1 MTAIKFG
8 TDGWC
13 AIIAKEFTVDNVER
27 VSEATAKWMLKRKMT
42 KAVVG
47 YDGRF
52 GGQMFSEVTA
62 KVLGDHG
69 IKVYLSPGFV
79 STPMVS
85 LAVVKTGSDM
95 GVVITASHN
104 PPSYNGYNLKSAYGG
119 PTFSSVIEEVEAI
132 VPESAIS
139 NLPSLQE
146 LEEQG
151 LLDYLD
157 MEAMYIDHIEQSF
170 DLGAI
175 KSSGIKMAYDGMYG
189 TGQNVIRRLFPGASL
204 LHCDWNPSFRGRS
217 PEPVLEN
224 LPELAGVLRNNP
236 GLNLGLASD
245 GDAARIGLFDE
256 DGKFLGTNHIILLV
270 LYYLFEYKKET
281 GKLVITTSVTEKV
294 KKLADIYG
302 LECEIVKSGINNIAE
317 IMTREDVLIGVG
329 ESGGLMVKGH
339 IPESDGIWIGL
350 LVMEFMAKTG
360 KSIKQLVHEVDEKL
374 GNISI

>member
-47 YDGRF
+47 YDSRF

-69 IKVYLSPGFV
+69 IKVYLSPGFI

-119 PTFSSVIEEVEAI
+119 PAFTSVMEEVEAI

-157 MEAMYIDHIEQSF
+157 MEAMYIDHVEQSF
-170 DLGAI
+170 DLEAI
-175 KSSGIKMAYDGMYG
+175 KKSGFKLAYDGMYG
-189 TGQNVIRRLFPGASL
+189 TGQNVIRRLFPEAFM
-204 LHCDWNPSFRGRS
+204 LHCDYNPSFKGKT
-217 PEPVLEN
+217 PEPILVN
-224 LPELAGVLRNNP
+224 LPELSEIMHNDP
-236 GLNLGLASD
+236 SLNLGLAND
-245 GDAARIGLFDE
+245 GDAERIGLFDE
-256 DGKFLGTNHIILLV
+256 DGNFLDASHILLLV
-270 LYYLFEYKKET
+270 LYYLFEYKKEI
-281 GKLVITTSVTEKV
+281 GKLFIPNTTTEKV

-302 LECEIVKSGINNIAE
+302 LECEIAKSGIINMAE
-317 IMTREDVLIGVG
+317 IMTREDVLIGAE

-339 IPESDGIWIGL
+339 IPESDGIWVGL
-350 LVMEFMAKTG
+350 MLLEFMAKTG
-360 KSIKQLVHEVDEKL
+360 KSIKQLAHEVDDKL
-374 GNISI
+374 ANISI